1 MQDNM
6 HSFKK
11 VFKRRKWYF
20 IIPLCSI
27 IIISLFITFLI
38 PAKYTSKATILIETQ
53 VVPEDLVRS
62 TITGLIEAR
71 LHSLSQRVLS
81 VPNLTNII
89 TQYGLYENLR
99 ANHTNQELVE
109 KLRKNIQ
116 LTPITTQWG
125 KRSDQVAT
133 TAFEIGFTGR
143 DAQVVAQ
150 VTSKLTSIF
159 LEANLHDREAK
170 AQTTVDFLTKQQK
183 SLRMEIAEKEQAI
196 AAFKK
201 KHPTELPEMI
211 EANRNAMERLAQ
223 QIELKE
229 SELRRITDHK
239 ALLEGQLAT
248 IDPYIF
254 DEASDTDVAT
264 LKRRYTALKATLSAN
279 HPDML
284 MLKNKIAALE
294 HDAVGHDNRADLQAE
309 LQELQAQKS
318 ILGKR
323 YSSLHPDLIAL
334 NKKIATLKEDIAN
347 HQGTDASN
355 PSPKLRPNN
364 PVYLNTAHQIQKIAI
379 DIRETKK
386 DLRDLKKNYA
396 LYVKRVE
403 NTPRIEQ
410 EYKALMRGYANAQ
423 QQFETISAR
432 LMVAQQA
439 LMLEEDRMAE
449 KMTII
454 SPPFVPEKPSSPNR
468 LAILFLG
475 CALAFAG
482 GLAMVAVAE
491 NLDHS
496 VHDAHELAELAGQPV
511 MAVIPVIATSR
522 EKLLRKMRML
532 AIPSGIIMV
541 VVGGLVSVH
550 FLYRPLNVLWIQLS
564 HKLNLMF

>member
-1 MQDNM
+1 M

-27 IIISLFITFLI
+27 IIISIFIAFVI
-38 PAKYTSKATILIETQ
+38 PPKYTSKATILIETQ

-81 VPNLTNII
+81 VPNLSKII
-89 TQYGLYENLR
+89 DQYGLYENIR

-109 KLRKNIQ
+109 KLRQSIE

-125 KRSDQVAT
+125 KRSDQLAT

-143 DAQVVAQ
+143 DPQTVAK

-159 LEANLHDREAK
+159 LEANVHDREAK
-170 AQTTVDFLTKQQK
+170 AQTTVDFLTKQQQ

-196 AAFKK
+196 AAFKN
-201 KHPTELPEMI
+201 KHPSELPEMI
-211 EANRNAMERLAQ
+211 QSNRNTMERLAQ

-254 DEASDTDVAT
+254 DNASDTDVAT
-264 LKRRYTALKATLSAN
+264 LKRRYTALKATLSEN

-284 MLKNKIAALE
+284 ILKNKIAALE
-294 HDAVGHDNRADLQAE
+294 HDSTGYDNRPDLQAE
-309 LQELQAQKS
+309 LQELQAQKV
-318 ILGKR
+318 ILEKQ

-334 NKKIATLKEDIAN
+334 NKKIKTLKEQLALP
-347 HQGTDASN
+347 QESVT
-355 PSPKLRPNN
+355 PSQAPKLRPNN

-396 LYVKRVE
+396 LYAKRVE

-522 EKLLRKMRML
+522 EKMFRKMKMF
-532 AIPSGIIMV
+532 AIPSGIILTV
-541 VVGGLVSVH
+541 VAGLLVVH
-550 FLYRPLNVLWIQLS
+550 LFYRPLNVLWIQLS
-564 HKLNLMF
+564 HKFNIMF